1 MAQDVSDGD
10 EQDLDRQYRRPFG
23 EVGRRI
29 GREMAR
35 DHLPENLWTIEQLDP
50 QPGDRI
56 LEVGFG
62 PGVAVEELLGR
73 ARVGFVAGVDFSE
86 TMVEEAS
93 RRNAEAIA
101 AGRAD
106 LRYGEA
112 GELPFADASFDKA
125 FSIHS
130 VYFWSRPRQAFK
142 ELWRVLRPGGLLVIT
157 MLSKDRWP
165 PNAPGSELEFG
176 TRECTPYF
184 GSEIERMM
192 LEAGFGRTWV
202 VVDEDLVGG
211 GSEGNRSNF
220 SVLGRK

>member
-1 MAQDVSDGD
+1 MAQPTPADN
-10 EQDLDRQYRRPFG
+10 EQDLDSQYRRPWG
-23 EVGRRI
+23 EVGRQI
-29 GREMAR
+29 GREMAL
-35 DHLPENLWTIEQLDP
+35 DHLPENLWTIAQLDP

-62 PGVAVEELLGR
+62 PGVAVEELVK
-73 ARVGFVAGVDFSE
+73 RVTAGFVAGVDFSE
-86 TMVEEAS
+86 VMVEEAS
-93 RRNAEAIA
+93 RRNAEAIG

-106 LRYGEA
+106 LRFGEA

-130 VYFWSRPRQAFK
+130 VYFWPRPMQAFG
-142 ELWRVLRPGGLLVIT
+142 ELWRVLRPGGLLVVT
-157 MLSKDRWP
+157 MLPKDWWP

-176 TRECTPYF
+176 TPECTPYY
-184 GSEIERMM
+184 GREIEGMM

-202 VVDEDLVGG
+202 VVDEGLPGEAEVR
-211 GSEGNRSNF
+211 RSKY

>member
-1 MAQDVSDGD
+1 MSQPVSDD
-10 EQDLDRQYRRPFG
+10 EEQDLDGQYRRPFG

-50 QPGDRI
+50 QPGDCV

-62 PGVAVEELLGR
+62 PGVAVEELLER
-73 ARVGFVAGVDFSE
+73 ARVGFVAGIDFSE

-93 RRNAEAIA
+93 RRNAEAIE

-112 GELPFADASFDKA
+112 GELPFDDGSFDRA

-130 VYFWSRPRQAFK
+130 VYFWSRPRQAFT

-176 TRECTPYF
+176 TPECTPYY
-184 GSEIERMM
+184 GSEIEQMM
-192 LEAGFGRTWV
+192 LEAGFSRAWV
-202 VVDEDLVGG
+202 VVDEEVARGG
-211 GSEGNRSNF
+211 AASKRSNF